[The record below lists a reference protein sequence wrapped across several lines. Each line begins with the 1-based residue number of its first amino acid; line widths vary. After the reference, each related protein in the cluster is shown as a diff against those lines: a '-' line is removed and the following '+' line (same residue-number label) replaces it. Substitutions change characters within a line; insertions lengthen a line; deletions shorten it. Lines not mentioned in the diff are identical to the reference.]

1 MANPNMMKGAPSVNP
16 SGMTKEQKEARD
28 ALTLWLSGTEM
39 REEGK
44 QAYRRC
50 LAADNPAIVKD
61 FMDRTLGKVKEM
73 LELSQDPDAS
83 LNPHT
88 QVTIEEL
95 KAIARAQ
102 LEKEKSLQPAESVK

>member
-1 MANPNMMKGAPSVNP
+1 MANPNMVKGGPSVNP

-28 ALTLWLSGTEM
+28 ALSLWLFGAEM

-61 FMDRTLGKVKEM
+61 LKEM
-73 LELSQDPDAS
+73 LELSQDPDAP

-102 LEKEKSLQPAESVK
+102 LEKEKSLQPAEPVK